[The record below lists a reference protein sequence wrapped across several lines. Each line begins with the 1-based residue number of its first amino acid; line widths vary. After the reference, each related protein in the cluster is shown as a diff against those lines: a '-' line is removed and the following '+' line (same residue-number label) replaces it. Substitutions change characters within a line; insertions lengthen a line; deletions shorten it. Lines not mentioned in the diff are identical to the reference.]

1 MASDTPGTPEGP
13 EPYDMAM
20 ANRLSR
26 SILVGSVIFAAI
38 HGALIWL
45 KLPG

>member
-1 MASDTPGTPEGP
+1 
-13 EPYDMAM
+13 MAM

-26 SILVGSVIFAAI
+26 TILVGSVVFAAI